1 MLRRSCSTDSADQY
15 SIASSYRGHHDSM
28 SSCCTTDD
36 TITTSASCTVS
47 GSVISSASSMPS
59 SAIHV
64 VSPGSPRSS
73 ISRRNYPKKKHSD
86 FNDGSREK
94 FTSVSNCNTSHDVN
108 VDNCYGDNNIDSS
121 KNRKTSLEV
130 RLYRAEATILELRQ
144 RLEEKATNNAPLCKG
159 SCSCSCTKN
168 LQNQVKVLKS
178 TVKDVRSELDHALN
192 SAVTRS
198 ANITAL
204 TLQNRDLQIELEELE
219 EARKRDLIASNN
231 AMEKAHKEYLASREE
246 HDSKFQEIKKLFE
259 MEQGQRKELLKELQ
273 ELQKRVDEEKSMK
286 IGMEEDI
293 DRFVDE
299 LEERDHEIDA
309 LKYRNSDLEL
319 KMREMTYTVKQYEE
333 MKAQHSLLEESYSA
347 ARNEIQLLRLQRD
360 AHEEEIRVWSKTLK
374 KNSVGEGESEKLKE
388 ELRSIKRL
396 LEEKQRDCEELKYD
410 KTNIELISRERVA
423 KSQQECK
430 ELKED
435 KDALERRFRQ
445 ETKILQLE
453 KNEIEQ
459 ELRDKCNLLKQRDN
473 ELKKAKQIATSAF
486 VTIGQLEEQLIVE
499 GELNFNNDTF
509 PEFENKSNFP
519 LDEI

>member
-1 MLRRSCSTDSADQY
+1 
-15 SIASSYRGHHDSM
+15 
-28 SSCCTTDD
+28 
-36 TITTSASCTVS
+36 
-47 GSVISSASSMPS
+47 MPS

-168 LQNQVKVLKS
+168 IQNQVKVLKS

-219 EARKRDLIASNN
+219 EARKKDLIASNN

-486 VTIGQLEEQLIVE
+486 VTIGHLEEQLIVE